1 MPKYVNQDE
10 EPKGLSTKQI
20 ALIGVVVVVQ
30 ILFIVAIFFG
40 DDEKEEIQQ
49 PPAQT
54 AEQVKPSQKIPVEIP
69 QINNLN
75 VPQQITVEIPQI
87 ITLGNSKLALIFLQ
101 ANTKSR
107 QTVTV
112 IMQ

>member
-40 DDEKEEIQQ
+40 DDEKEEVYNYKNSYRSSSLD
-49 PPAQT
+49 PA
-54 AEQVKPSQKIPVEIP
+54 AEE
-69 QINNLN
+69 
-75 VPQQITVEIPQI
+75 
-87 ITLGNSKLALIFLQ
+87 LIE
-101 ANTKSR
+101 AMIKEKENA
-107 QTVTV
+107 
-112 IMQ
+112 